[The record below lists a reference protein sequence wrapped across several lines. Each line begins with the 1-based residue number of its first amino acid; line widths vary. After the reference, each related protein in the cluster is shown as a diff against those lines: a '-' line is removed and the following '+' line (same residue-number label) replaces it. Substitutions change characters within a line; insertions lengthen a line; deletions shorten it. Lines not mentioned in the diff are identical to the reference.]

1 MKKRVLGILAA
12 FAAGFVALTSCQ
24 DEKPFSVYQI
34 GVVYPA
40 LNENILLS
48 QEQIEAL
55 PSTEKDM
62 FRVAIYLNQWF
73 FKNNF
78 IRTGAGGNPILIEGA
93 DEAEN
98 DRQAIVIYDNNLSEL
113 QKKLQDKSFDEIIRE
128 AQLTNGT
135 NGEPELT
142 VTTTGS
148 LVFSYVMKKGSN
160 TQTTIRSTSFTVNY
174 EPLGTPSEPQEP
186 EL

>member
-12 FAAGFVALTSCQ
+12 FFAGFVALTSCQ

-34 GVVYPA
+34 GVIYPT
-40 LNENILLS
+40 LNDLLS
-48 QEQIEAL
+48 QEQIDAL
-55 PSTEKDM
+55 PPTEKDM
-62 FRVAIYLNQWF
+62 CKVAIYLNQWF

-78 IRTGAGGNPILIEGA
+78 IRNGSGGNPILIEGA

-98 DRQAIVIYDNNLSEL
+98 DRQAIAIYDNNLSEL
-113 QKKLQDKSFDEIIRE
+113 QKKQFDEIIRE

-160 TQTTIRSTSFTVNY
+160 AQTTIRSTSFTVNY
-174 EPLGTPSEPQEP
+174 EPLDTPSEPQEP